1 MRFVG
6 RAADSKSRKQGHFSS
21 RPPSLV
27 HHGGTERHR
36 FRWIRLLGL
45 NGALHP
51 MSQPCV
57 TVSPFATL
65 HVFSLI
71 FFVFPIWG
79 GAWGSLAVF
88 GPLSWLTKR
97 TQTHTPPQS
106 PSSLGRSNRTVTRT
120 LVQPW
125 RHRQG
130 LDFAQSRSSSRPL
143 DRPAGSSK
151 GSPPPK
157 PLSSGSEATFS
168 ASSNLVTQ
176 ATDHHHRHHQN
187 EGAQGRGCA
196 HLPRPGQV

>member
-1 MRFVG
+1 MVERNGTASAGF
-6 RAADSKSRKQGHFSS
+6 DSLDSM
-21 RPPSLV
+21 
-27 HHGGTERHR
+27 
-36 FRWIRLLGL
+36 
-45 NGALHP
+45 GALHP

-176 ATDHHHRHHQN
+176 TTDHHHRHHQN